1 MRHKVLYMFLIL
13 MTAEAIFYYWQA
25 SRTST
30 VKLQRNNKHKINKN
44 HAKRKPIDTKIKK
57 NKKIQKLPEM
67 IIIGR
72 VARISNFSK

>member
-57 NKKIQKLPEM
+57 NKKIQ
-67 IIIGR
+67 IR
-72 VARISNFSK
+72 VNECQSISKSSQSRKN